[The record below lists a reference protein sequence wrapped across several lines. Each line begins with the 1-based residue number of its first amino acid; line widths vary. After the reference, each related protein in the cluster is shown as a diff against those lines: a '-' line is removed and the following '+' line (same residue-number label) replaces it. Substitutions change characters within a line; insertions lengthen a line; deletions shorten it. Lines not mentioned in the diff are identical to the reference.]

1 MAIISELAMVNM
13 VNMVNMV
20 KTYHGNH
27 LLMYNQENIHGDN
40 KITI

>member
-1 MAIISELAMVNM
+1 MAIISELA
-13 VNMVNMV
+13 MV